1 VAFTEVTLAEA
12 RRNAIN
18 ALNYSVTYGLEDVRI
33 EAARL
38 LLSIEPEPDI
48 IVDAGDAP
56 YVPCDCPV
64 CDPDVDDRY
73 DIPDDLPGAA
83 PDPRDCPMCTE
94 YLDPDERAIWPLTL
108 HYEVFFQ

>member
-73 DIPDDLPGAA
+73 DIPDDLPGA
-83 PDPRDCPMCTE
+83 DPEPCDCPMCTE